1 MNAEAQRQQALI
13 AAILQRD
20 DGASLQARMAARPA
34 GVRRGLQAYQAN
46 AGASAERSLAATFPT
61 VQALVGEESFAAL
74 ARAFWHAEP
83 PLRGDLAQ
91 FGRHLPVFI
100 AAGEQLADVPYL
112 ADVARLDWLLANA
125 ERALDAQVDT
135 DTLSLLAEVEP
146 ARLRLALMP
155 GVAVLVSGH
164 PVVSLWKAHQATDA
178 ADGHRAQARRKLGAG
193 EGENAVV
200 WRSGWRAEAGVI
212 DAPTA
217 RWMQSLLN
225 GDTLALAIAQGGE
238 GFTFDAWLVQALQRQ
253 WLWRAVAA
261 DGA

>member
-1 MNAEAQRQQALI
+1 MTTEAQRQQALM

-20 DGASLQARMAARPA
+20 DGAALQGWVLERPA

-46 AGASAERSLAATFPT
+46 AGASAERVLAAAFPT

-91 FGRHLPVFI
+91 FGRGLPAFI

-112 ADVARLDWLLANA
+112 ADVARLDWQLADA

-135 DTLSLLAEVEP
+135 GTLSLLADVEP

-155 GVAVLVSGH
+155 GVAVLVSGY

-178 ADGHRAQARRKLGAG
+178 ADAHRAQARRKLGAG

-200 WRSGWRAEAGVI
+200 WRSGWRAEADVI

-225 GDTLALAIAQGGE
+225 GDTLALALAQAGE
-238 GFTFDAWLVQALQRQ
+238 GFTFDAWLVQALQHQ
-253 WLWRAVAA
+253 WLWHAVAA